1 MKLRIVAL
9 ICLLLCSALSCTP
22 YLLQAG
28 WEEANILLKREKIA
42 SLVKSNSIDTQTK
55 EKLSLVLS
63 VRSFTETLGLKP
75 ARSFTY
81 YSQID
86 RDVLVWVLAAS
97 KKTSFTP
104 TTWWF
109 PIVGRVPYKGFF
121 DKEDGV
127 REAQR
132 LQKAN
137 LDIYLRGSVAF
148 STLGWFND
156 PLLSTMI
163 PFDDVNLANTV
174 IHEILH
180 NTVWIKNHVSF
191 NESLANFVGSMGAKL
206 YFIGAGDPAK
216 ATQAQDRWD
225 DELTYA
231 RFLEDLKKQLDS
243 LYQQNDALGEDEIL
257 AQRTLILAQAEKAW
271 LERSVLLKTKQ
282 YSQAVSKLN
291 NAAILAQHTYL
302 DRPWVFE
309 DLYQALDQSLLRFLA
324 AITELAVV
332 QDKEGTDPYQLVID
346 RTAKVLKS

>member
-9 ICLLLCSALSCTP
+9 LFLLLCSALSCTP

-28 WEEANILLKREKIA
+28 WEEANILLKRKKIA
-42 SLVKSNSIDTQTK
+42 SLVKSDSVDTQTK
-55 EKLSLVLS
+55 EKLTLVLA

-75 ARSFTY
+75 AKSFTY

-104 TTWWF
+104 ATWWF

-121 DKEDGV
+121 DKEDGI
-127 REAQR
+127 REAQK

-137 LDIYLRGSVAF
+137 NDIYLRGSVAF

-174 IHEILH
+174 VHEILH

-191 NESLANFVGSMGAKL
+191 NESLANFVGSMGAKQ
-206 YFIGAGDPAK
+206 YFLSVQEPEK
-216 ATQAQDRWD
+216 ATQAQNRWD
-225 DELTYA
+225 DELIYA
-231 RFLEDLKKQLDS
+231 QFLADLKKDLNT
-243 LYQQNDALGEDEIL
+243 LYQQQDTLSEDEIL
-257 AQRTLILAQAEKAW
+257 TKRQNIFTQAEKAW
-271 LERSVLLKTKQ
+271 LEKSASLKSKQ
-282 YSQAVSKLN
+282 YSQAASKLN
-291 NAAILAQHTYL
+291 NAAIMAQHTYL

-309 DLYQALDQSLLRFLA
+309 ELYQALDQSLVRFLA
-324 AITELAVV
+324 EITDLAIV
-332 QDKEGTDPYQLVID
+332 QGKEETDPYQLIID